1 MSSRAGSARG
11 WAWAEARCRQ
21 MMPGR
26 AVVASARGFRGEFR
40 LRSFG
45 PTAFLRVRSRAQ
57 MIHRDAAQIGTSD
70 GAWMFISTMTEG
82 EGWLHHDQGLAA
94 VPCGAVS
101 FVDGDQ
107 PFAPEI
113 GRTHV

>member
-1 MSSRAGSARG
+1 MDFVWSTKGVAAAQRG
-11 WAWAEARCRQ
+11 DAWAEALSRQ
-21 MMPGR
+21 VMPVR
-26 AVVASARGFRGEFR
+26 AEVASARGFRGEFR

-82 EGWLHHDQGLAA
+82 DRKSTRLNSSH
-94 VPCGAVS
+94 
-101 FVDGDQ
+101 
-107 PFAPEI
+107 
-113 GRTHV
+113 